1 MQGIC
6 YYLTSGLFL
15 GIIAGISPGPLLP
28 LVVSETLKFGP
39 GAGIKLSLSPLITD
53 VPIVLAS
60 FFLIRNYAEN
70 DIILGIIS
78 GLGAMFLLF
87 LAWENIFYKPVSKEK
102 IEKKTR
108 SLQKGI
114 VTNLL
119 NPHPYLFWILVG
131 APILINASKISSLAI
146 ILFLVGFYSM
156 LVGSK
161 ILFALLTG
169 RMKNILQE
177 KSFIMAIRIL
187 GIALVVFAVL
197 LIKETVNYIL

>member
-1 MQGIC
+1 MQGIF
-6 YYLTSGLFL
+6 YYLSSGLFL

-28 LVVSETLKFGP
+28 LVVSETLKFGHK
-39 GAGIKLSLSPLITD
+39 AGIKLSLSPLITD

-87 LAWENIFYKPVSKEK
+87 LARENIFYKPVLTEK

-131 APILINASKISSLAI
+131 APILINASKISSFAI
-146 ILFLVGFYSM
+146 VFFLTGFYSM

-177 KSFIMAIRIL
+177 KSFLTAIRIL